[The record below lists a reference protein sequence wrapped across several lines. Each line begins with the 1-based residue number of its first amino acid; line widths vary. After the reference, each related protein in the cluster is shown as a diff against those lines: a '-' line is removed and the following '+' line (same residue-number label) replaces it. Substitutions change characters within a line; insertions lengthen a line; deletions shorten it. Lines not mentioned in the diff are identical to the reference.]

1 MFKRQ
6 KQVKVRVSV
15 CVQEEIWSKN
25 AEIFD
30 NVNLNPDIF
39 ADGTFIPI
47 VNKFVYLGSYLT
59 RDCRDDMDVK
69 ERIYAAGG
77 AFGNL
82 RDCLFSFPK
91 ISPDAKIIVYIEL
104 ILSILLY
111 DSECWSL
118 TEKLACCYHCGC
130 QVDQEAALNLSMAG
144 AWWKSSRGTI
154 LTPRYGTS
162 LPRIEENGISLLV
175 NYSFILFI
183 LLQRCESYIFY
194 FSIYMGLFSMLGEGI
209 CLSVWKLFRWNYQPN
224 RRKFSDLIW
233 PQKVKILIFA

>member
-1 MFKRQ
+1 MENDGKKTQCTQKRVCSLRLCMLTILQFSSPCRPRKRDTPSDNILNTLGQKFMFKRQ

-77 AFGNL
+77 AFRNL

-91 ISPDAKIIVYIEL
+91 KCPDANRLHWTYSLDTTIWLWMMKFNRKTRML
-104 ILSILLY
+104 LSL
-111 DSECWSL
+111 W
-118 TEKLACCYHCGC
+118 
-130 QVDQEAALNLSMAG
+130 V
-144 AWWKSSRGTI
+144 SSR
-154 LTPRYGTS
+154 PRGS
-162 LPRIEENGISLLV
+162 PWI
-175 NYSFILFI
+175 
-183 LLQRCESYIFY
+183 
-194 FSIYMGLFSMLGEGI
+194 
-209 CLSVWKLFRWNYQPN
+209 
-224 RRKFSDLIW
+224 
-233 PQKVKILIFA
+233 

>member
-1 MFKRQ
+1 MESDAKKTQCTQKRVCSLRLCMLTILQFSSPCRPRKRDTPSDNTSNTLGQKFMFKRQ
-6 KQVKVRVSV
+6 KRVKVKVSV

-69 ERIYAAGG
+69 ERIYAAG
-77 AFGNL
+77 
-82 RDCLFSFPK
+82 
-91 ISPDAKIIVYIEL
+91 
-104 ILSILLY
+104 
-111 DSECWSL
+111 
-118 TEKLACCYHCGC
+118 
-130 QVDQEAALNLSMAG
+130 SMAG

-175 NYSFILFI
+175 NYSFILSI

-194 FSIYMGLFSMLGEGI
+194 LSIYMGLFPMLG
-209 CLSVWKLFRWNYQPN
+209 
-224 RRKFSDLIW
+224 
-233 PQKVKILIFA
+233 

>member
-6 KQVKVRVSV
+6 KQVKVKVSV

-91 ISPDAKIIVYIEL
+91 ISPDAKIIVYIGL

-130 QVDQEAALNLSMAG
+130 QVGQEAAPEF
-144 AWWKSSRGTI
+144 K
-154 LTPRYGTS
+154 YGRS
-162 LPRIEENGISLLV
+162 LMKI
-175 NYSFILFI
+175 F
-183 LLQRCESYIFY
+183 QRNNIDTTLWYE
-194 FSIYMGLFSMLGEGI
+194 L
-209 CLSVWKLFRWNYQPN
+209 
-224 RRKFSDLIW
+224 
-233 PQKVKILIFA
+233 A

>member
-1 MFKRQ
+1 MYADNTAVQ
-6 KQVKVRVSV
+6 KGIPLQTTFRTLWGRNSCLKGENKSKIRVSV

-39 ADGTFIPI
+39 ADGSFIPI
-47 VNKFVYLGSYLT
+47 VNKFIYLRLYLT

-69 ERIYAAGG
+69 ERIYVDGG

-91 ISPDAKIIVYIEL
+91 ISPDAKIIAYIEL
-104 ILSILLY
+104 IFSILLY

-130 QVDQEAALNLSMAG
+130 QVDQEAALNLSMAE
-144 AWWKSSRGTI
+144 ADEN
-154 LTPRYGTS
+154 
-162 LPRIEENGISLLV
+162 LPEVRA
-175 NYSFILFI
+175 
-183 LLQRCESYIFY
+183 CPESWR
-194 FSIYMGLFSMLGEGI
+194 L
-209 CLSVWKLFRWNYQPN
+209 
-224 RRKFSDLIW
+224 
-233 PQKVKILIFA
+233 A